1 MQNKKPTVAQIADTC
16 GVSPATVSR
25 VLHHPELVSPDTVAL
40 VRQTM
45 HTLGYTL
52 PQNAAP
58 LTKDRTSGLIVI
70 SIPWF
75 DNSFYSDIIRGAKV
89 AAEANG
95 FDVLIYWSPINN
107 STIDHFRATLKRSNA
122 SGVIS
127 MCPLSLELLR
137 LIEDTVPLVQCCE
150 YNSDLGLP
158 YVSVDDYHA
167 AQTATEHL
175 ISCGRN
181 KLAFICGPQNYK
193 YSRERKA
200 GFLEVLQRY
209 HLSVP
214 QNWVV
219 QMPDNNYDLAYSALC
234 HLLSSPEIP
243 NGIFACSD
251 VYATAVIRAARR
263 YALQV
268 PADIM
273 VVGFDN
279 VDLAVMTTPSL
290 TTISQPRYQM
300 GYTACNLLLERLN
313 DANAEVKSML
323 LETELIVRESTTAM
337 VP

>member
-1 MQNKKPTVAQIADTC
+1 
-16 GVSPATVSR
+16 
-25 VLHHPELVSPDTVAL
+25 
-40 VRQTM
+40 
-45 HTLGYTL
+45 
-52 PQNAAP
+52 
-58 LTKDRTSGLIVI
+58 
-70 SIPWF
+70 
-75 DNSFYSDIIRGAKV
+75 
-89 AAEANG
+89 
-95 FDVLIYWSPINN
+95 
-107 STIDHFRATLKRSNA
+107 
-122 SGVIS
+122 
-127 MCPLSLELLR
+127 
-137 LIEDTVPLVQCCE
+137 
-150 YNSDLGLP
+150 
-158 YVSVDDYHA
+158 
-167 AQTATEHL
+167 
-175 ISCGRN
+175 CGRN

-323 LETELIVRESTTAM
+323 LETELIVRESTTAK
-337 VP
+337 VQRSAISASIQKGAALCSPFCATPPVLGPPHTGARGLSNPHITGALCRAGGRFYLVFAAAFKPLNANGARGCLNRPRAVLHFCHNKAPPCRSPAGRCFVFVVAVLSSCAFLRSPRWHLPFRRCGCSGHTGN